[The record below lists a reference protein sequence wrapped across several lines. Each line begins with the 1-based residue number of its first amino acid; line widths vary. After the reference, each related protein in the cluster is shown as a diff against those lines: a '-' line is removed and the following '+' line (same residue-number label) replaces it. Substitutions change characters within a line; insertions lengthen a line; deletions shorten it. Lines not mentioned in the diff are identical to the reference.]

1 MLKKFLL
8 FILLIVTVLI
18 GNFAQ
23 KKNNRDFQAM
33 YKEAQRLYD
42 LDSPTAETDST
53 ALKLF
58 SAIAEEADA
67 LKDYRKSIEC
77 YIKIGNIHQTY
88 QRFTISNNYYHLSL
102 YLNEKFLKDEA
113 LEYEACL
120 YMGSSFYFSN
130 VFDSSQIYFE
140 QASTIALYNSNK
152 QLPEQ
157 ERLYNS
163 LGSIYFESANYQQA
177 KNYFEKALLISDQ
190 SKEPDIE
197 TLVSIKSNIANCL
210 QRLNQFDSAL
220 DIYKSLRRYEIEKE
234 SDEII
239 RQNTAHAFF
248 ETKQYDSAITI
259 YKTLRLE
266 NNLNKIKALNDI
278 GRIYMNQQQWQ
289 QAETVFDSAIAVNK
303 RISSFIRN
311 KEEALAYMY
320 RGQLAEKQGLLD
332 EGLTWYNE
340 ALQEIHLNFKWKQ
353 VDDIPDVVSQ
363 TVSPITMFLILEKKA
378 SLLYAKYKVS
388 KQPFLLKASML
399 TFLKCIETGDYIKLN
414 FDNDEAKLFFNEN
427 FDLVFKKA
435 VEVAYERSR
444 TDKEAISEYI
454 YVLENYKGNVL
465 HQNLQNTLLKSN
477 AAVPDSIKLRE
488 KEVKQMM
495 AFYTSRINNNAAET
509 EAVLLQK
516 KLLELQVEL
525 SRLQKFY
532 EKDETY
538 NLYKIKSAGY
548 DINTVQLQQQ
558 VSNNTALINFFRTDH
573 FFYVLAISKN
583 KSNLQR
589 IAIDSALMQE
599 IRFYLKE
606 IYQLSEGNRYNGSK
620 SAHFIYQQLFSPVA
634 NVIASCDNWIV
645 IPDDILY
652 YLPVESLIRN
662 PAQNQYVLETNTVSY
677 HYSFSLLFQQHT
689 HHTNEQVNE
698 KILTMIPYAVDDS
711 SIQQSR
717 LAVLPHSIKEVRDK
731 GGLTFISAKA
741 TKKAF
746 VEKASGYPLIHL
758 ATHASAGSDTS
769 TNWIQFYPEDNNDH
783 NNRLYVDEIYN
794 LDLHRAELVVLSAC
808 ETAAGDIKSGEGLI
822 SLSRAFLYAGSDGI
836 VSTLWKSE
844 DKVTAYLMQR
854 LHYHLDQKHSA
865 ATALRKAKLDLLND
879 TKMNARFKTPYYWS
893 NFIYIGK
900 VPMNNTVSTVPVW
913 AYAIAGALLTV
924 MVILLIKKFRQRRNG
939 FLS

>member
-1 MLKKFLL
+1 MLK
-8 FILLIVTVLI
+8 TVLI

-23 KKNNRDFQAM
+23 NKTNRNYPAL
-33 YKEAQRLYD
+33 YKEALRLYN
-42 LDSPTAETDST
+42 LESPTSVTDST
-53 ALKLF
+53 ALSFF
-58 SAIAEEADA
+58 SEIADQSEAE
-67 LKDYRKSIEC
+67 KDYRKVIEC

-88 QRFTISNNYYHLSL
+88 QRFLLSNKFYHLALS
-102 YLNEKFLKDEA
+102 LNEKFLKDEA

-140 QASTIALYNSNK
+140 QASTIALYNRNI

-177 KNYFEKALLISDQ
+177 KNYFDKALLISNQD
-190 SKEPDIE
+190 PDHDIE
-197 TLVSIKSNIANCL
+197 TLVGIKSNIANCL

-220 DIYKSLRRYEIEKE
+220 DIYKSLRVYEIGKE

-248 ETKQYDSAITI
+248 ETRQYDSALAI
-259 YKTLRLE
+259 YKTLGLQ

-278 GRIYMNQQQWQ
+278 GRIYMNREQWQ
-289 QAETVFDSAIAVNK
+289 QAEIVFDSAIAVNK

-332 EGLTWYNE
+332 EGLSWYNE

-353 VDDIPDVVSQ
+353 VIDIPGNVSQ

-378 SLLYAKYKVS
+378 SLLYTKYMLS
-388 KQPFLLKASML
+388 KQPDLLNASMN
-399 TFLKCIETGDYIKLN
+399 TFLKCIETADYIKLN

-444 TDKEAISEYI
+444 TNDDAISEYI

-477 AAVPDSIKLRE
+477 TSIPDSVKLRE

-509 EAVLLQK
+509 EAVNLQN

-525 SRLQKFY
+525 SRIQKIY
-532 EKDETY
+532 EKDESY
-538 NLYKIKSAGY
+538 NLYKVKPAGY
-548 DINTVQLQQQ
+548 DINVKQLQQQ
-558 VSNNTALINFFRTDH
+558 IANSTALINFFMTDH

-583 KSNLQR
+583 KSSLQR
-589 IAIDSALMQE
+589 IPIDTTLMQE
-599 IRFYLKE
+599 IRFYLGE
-606 IYQLSEGNRYNGSK
+606 IYQSSEGKRYNGK
-620 SAHFIYQQLFSPVA
+620 EASAIVYRKLFSPVSD
-634 NVIASCDNWIV
+634 VIESCSNWIV

-652 YLPVESLIRN
+652 YLPVESLIKN
-662 PAQNQYVLETNTVSY
+662 PFNDQYVLEKVTVSY
-677 HYSFSLLFQQHT
+677 HYSFSLLFQKNT
-689 HHTNEQVNE
+689 HHINEQLN
-698 KILTMIPYAVDDS
+698 KRMLTMVPYAHADS
-711 SIQQSR
+711 NIRRSG
-717 LAVLPHSIKEVRDK
+717 LPVLPHSIEEVK
-731 GGLTFISAKA
+731 NNTGLTFISARA
-741 TKKAF
+741 TKAQF
-746 VEKASGYPLIHL
+746 IASTSGFPFIHL
-758 ATHASAGSDTS
+758 ATHASAGTDTS
-769 TNWIQFYPEDNNDH
+769 TNWIQFYPQDDNDH
-783 NNRLYVDEIYN
+783 NNRLYLEEIYN

-808 ETAAGDIKSGEGLI
+808 ETAAGDIKSGEGLL
-822 SLSRAFLYAGSDGI
+822 SLSRAFLYAGTDGI

-854 LHYHLDQKHSA
+854 LHFHLDKGHSA
-865 ATALRKAKLDLLND
+865 ASALRKAKLDLLRD
-879 TKMNARFKTPYYWS
+879 KQINAKFKSPYYWS

-900 VPMNNTVSTVPVW
+900 VPIENAANRIPIWQYIVSVLSVTLIVLV
-913 AYAIAGALLTV
+913 
-924 MVILLIKKFRQRRNG
+924 LIKRFRK
-939 FLS
+939 